1 MGNCRLWVCV
11 CREGPV
17 ERNGTV
23 ELGEFLKN
31 SNGKRGVN
39 AGVTVLR
46 VGVWQMNV
54 NVNVDVLCFGT
65 GT

>member
-1 MGNCRLWVCV
+1 M
-11 CREGPV
+11 

-31 SNGKRGVN
+31 SNGKRCRWCERPWCD
-39 AGVTVLR
+39 VLR

>member
-1 MGNCRLWVCV
+1 M
-11 CREGPV
+11 

-31 SNGKRGVN
+31 SNSAGGVN
-39 AGVTVLR
+39 VLGVTVLR

>member
-1 MGNCRLWVCV
+1 M
-11 CREGPV
+11 

-23 ELGEFLKN
+23 ELGESLKN
-31 SNGKRGVN
+31 SNGKSAGGVN
-39 AGVTVLR
+39 VLGVTVLR

>member
-1 MGNCRLWVCV
+1 M
-11 CREGPV
+11 